1 MSLGYVYCITNPH
14 MPGLVKIGYTDRNP
28 LERLE
33 EANASTWAFPEF
45 KLEFARRVPDANAK
59 ELILHRYFNADRV
72 SPRREFFRIEELDRL
87 RLLYELMGGT
97 WWSADD
103 EALTRAL
110 ESPQGKK
117 AGDIVITQFLNEF
130 IFPPKKDADGH
141 VASVSRTDVAA
152 LFTEWKR
159 ANGMFYGSVA
169 DLYMKLEEAY
179 GKPERRGWTGFSLR
193 E

>member
-28 LERLE
+28 LQRLE
-33 EANASTWAFPEF
+33 EANASTWNFPEF

-59 ELILHRYFNADRV
+59 EMILHRYFNADRV
-72 SPRREFFRIEELDRL
+72 SPKREFFRIEELDRL

-97 WWSADD
+97 WWSADED
-103 EALTRAL
+103 VVTPVMET
-110 ESPQGKK
+110 PQGKR

-130 IFPPKKDADGH
+130 IFPPKKDNNGY
-141 VASVSRTDVAA
+141 VAAVSRTDVAS

-169 DLYMKLEEAY
+169 DLYIKLEEAY
-179 GKPERRGWTGFSLR
+179 GKPDRRGWTGFSLR